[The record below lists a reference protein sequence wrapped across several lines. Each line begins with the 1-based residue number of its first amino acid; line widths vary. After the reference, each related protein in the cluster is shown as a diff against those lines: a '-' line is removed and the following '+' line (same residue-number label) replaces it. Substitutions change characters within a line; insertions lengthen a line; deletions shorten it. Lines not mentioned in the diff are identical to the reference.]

1 MSTLFS
7 VLGAVVG
14 GYSILVII
22 RVLLSW
28 FQGPAY
34 GKPVE
39 MLRAVTDPYLNFFR
53 PFPLRLGNFDLSP
66 VAALAVL
73 QVAQHIFASLAR
85 SGRVTVG
92 FVLSLLL
99 GIAWSVFSF
108 LLGFCLILLVLRAIA
123 YFTNRNIYSPFWS
136 IVDNLAKPVQY
147 RIGRFIFGRRLV
159 HYSTEILVS
168 AAALLL
174 LRIGIGLAVGVCSR
188 ILLSLPF

>member
-1 MSTLFS
+1 M
-7 VLGAVVG
+7 
-14 GYSILVII
+14 
-22 RVLLSW
+22 
-28 FQGPAY
+28 
-34 GKPVE
+34 
-39 MLRAVTDPYLNFFR
+39 
-53 PFPLRLGNFDLSP
+53 
-66 VAALAVL
+66 
-73 QVAQHIFASLAR
+73 
-85 SGRVTVG
+85 
-92 FVLSLLL
+92 LL

-174 LRIGIGLAVGVCSR
+174 LRICIGLAVGVCSR